1 MDSVATMRIVAGSA
15 GGRNLVTPEGDDV
28 RPTKDRVREAVFNS
42 LHSHGLV
49 EDCTY
54 IDLFAGSGALGLE
67 ALSRGAAHCTFVDN
81 DRRSIAVVNENLE
94 QLDFAAHATVRQA
107 PALGIVDA
115 LGAVDVALLDPPY
128 DFDEWEQLLQVVLAD
143 TVVIESDRSVAV
155 PAGWEILK
163 EKRYA
168 GTVVVIAR
176 RSACHPAAG
185 DVAAA
190 GTNEEES
197 Q

>member
-1 MDSVATMRIVAGSA
+1 MRIVAGSA

-54 IDLFAGSGALGLE
+54 LDLFAGSGALGIE
-67 ALSRGAAHCTFVDN
+67 ALSRGASHCTFVDN
-81 DRRSIAVVNENLE
+81 DRRSIAVVNQNLD
-94 QLDFAAHATVRQA
+94 QLEFAAQAAVRLA
-107 PALGIVDA
+107 PALNVIESLA
-115 LGAVDVALLDPPY
+115 AVDVALLDPPY
-128 DFDEWEQLLQVVLAD
+128 DFDEWESLLQAVRAD
-143 TVVIESDRSVAV
+143 AVVIESDRSVAV
-155 PAGWEILK
+155 TAGWEILK

-176 RSACHPAAG
+176 RSDSLGAAG
-185 DVAAA
+185 DVADT
-190 GTNEEES
+190 GKIEEES